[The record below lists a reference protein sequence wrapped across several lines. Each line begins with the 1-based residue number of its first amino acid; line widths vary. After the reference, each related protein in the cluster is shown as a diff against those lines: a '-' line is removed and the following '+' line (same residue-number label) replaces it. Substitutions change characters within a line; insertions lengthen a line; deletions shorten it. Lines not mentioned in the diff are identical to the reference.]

1 MNTTHNGIDFVR
13 AAILEH
19 RAAQAAAAAQVTCTG
34 CKIPRYPR
42 RFVLSPP
49 ASDFAQRI
57 AHTKEKENVR
67 VVRRVGYWRVGSRF
81 RERQPTC
88 GHVPSSIN
96 GVDVNKQQTK
106 QWRSGR
112 EERTK

>member
-42 RFVLSPP
+42 RFVLSPGER
-49 ASDFAQRI
+49 FCI
-57 AHTKEKENVR
+57 AHSAYKRKGEKKASASKQKIMSIKSLN
-67 VVRRVGYWRVGSRF
+67 
-81 RERQPTC
+81 REKKV
-88 GHVPSSIN
+88 H
-96 GVDVNKQQTK
+96 
-106 QWRSGR
+106 
-112 EERTK
+112 